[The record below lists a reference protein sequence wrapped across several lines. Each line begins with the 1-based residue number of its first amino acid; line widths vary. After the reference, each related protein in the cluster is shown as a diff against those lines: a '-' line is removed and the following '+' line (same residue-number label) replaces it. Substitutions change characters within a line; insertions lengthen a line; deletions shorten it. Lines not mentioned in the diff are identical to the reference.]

1 MALIKC
7 PECKREVSNKAEA
20 CIHCG
25 YPIAKLESCNDI
37 MQDSTGQSK
46 YKIRV
51 TDVHEYSNR
60 AVALVSIITGLSL
73 KEASVLIEQNYR
85 QSF

>member
-1 MALIKC
+1 
-7 PECKREVSNKAEA
+7 
-20 CIHCG
+20 
-25 YPIAKLESCNDI
+25 

-51 TDVHEYSNR
+51 TDVYEYSNR